1 MDDKQEYIPGHMQRK
16 KEQFE
21 SANKLFIGT
30 IIFNLARGLISLS
43 FGLMTSSITLLGFG
57 VEAFV
62 EMIYGAVIW
71 NMVQRSTDS
80 YIEPS
85 HPEKQALK
93 TAGVIYYII
102 AVVLVVIGIAN
113 IFRGHIVD
121 KSLGGIGIAV
131 FSAFLI
137 YVLSD
142 GKIKIAKKLNSAFIF
157 DDAEFMN
164 ISLYLAGIL
173 FISSLCHLLTGINF
187 FDSAGAIL
195 IGIVLYIKGKNI
207 FKTFRL

>member
-1 MDDKQEYIPGHMQRK
+1 MDDKRQYIPGYAQRK
-16 KEQFE
+16 EEQFE

-30 IIFNLARGLISLS
+30 IIFNLARGLLSLS
-43 FGLMTSSITLLGFG
+43 FGFITSSLTLIGFG
-57 VEAFV
+57 VEAFI
-62 EMIYGAVIW
+62 EMIYSAVIW

-80 YIEPS
+80 YIEPLDS
-85 HPEKQALK
+85 EKQALK

-102 AVVLVVIGIAN
+102 AVVLAIIGIVN

-131 FSAFLI
+131 FSALLI

-164 ISLYLAGIL
+164 ITMYLAGIL
-173 FISSLCHLLTGINF
+173 FISSLCHLLTGINI
-187 FDSAGAIL
+187 FDSVGTIL
-195 IGIVLYIKGKNI
+195 IGFVIFIKGKNI
-207 FKTFRL
+207 FKTFKI